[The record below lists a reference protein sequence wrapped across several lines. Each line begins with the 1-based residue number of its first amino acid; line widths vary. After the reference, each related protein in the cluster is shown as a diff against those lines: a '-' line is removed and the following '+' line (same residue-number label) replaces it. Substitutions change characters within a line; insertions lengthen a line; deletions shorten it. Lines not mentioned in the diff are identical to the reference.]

1 MLYKT
6 HLYKVGFVVP
16 ESLSCYAYMYMD
28 NQIQA
33 PESGVIASS
42 STMPGYQFLVSESF
56 TKSFTSWPLFILMA
70 GTGIVLSIVTYL
82 LESETVVGVWEVLAL
97 TLVMFISIY
106 FNILSTI
113 VAIKYFLNDG
123 MGDVWSYFQEVV
135 ANGWSY
141 LWVISL
147 SMLVMFSGF
156 IMFIIPGLILSTYLM
171 FALHTRAAES
181 ATGMNALVRSTEL
194 VRGYWFDLTGRMI
207 FVTLVMVAVFFSVGF
222 VFGASATIAGLTED
236 TIELISLLAF
246 EPVFGALGSII
257 SLYAL
262 TVLYRALVAQKAGVV
277 AEPSAVRG
285 WYIGLAVL
293 TPFLMV
299 AVLALVLLGFMNEFI
314 FVDPAL
320 EDGTRVEMEWGA

>member
-1 MLYKT
+1 
-6 HLYKVGFVVP
+6 VGFVV
-16 ESLSCYAYMYMD
+16 SVTSACYACWYMD
-28 NQIQA
+28 NQIQT
-33 PESGVIASS
+33 PESGVVASS
-42 STMPGYQFLVSESF
+42 SIMPGYRDLVSMSF
-56 TKSFTSWPLFILMA
+56 QKSFTSWPLFILMA
-70 GTGIVLSIVTYL
+70 GTGAVMSVTTYL

-97 TLVMFISIY
+97 TLVMFVSIY

-123 MGDVWSYFQEVV
+123 TGDVLGYLKEVLGN
-135 ANGWSY
+135 AWSY

-181 ATGMNALVRSTEL
+181 VTGMNALVRSTEL

-207 FVTLVMVAVFFSVGF
+207 FVTLVMVAVFFTVGF
-222 VFGASATIAGLTED
+222 VFVTSATIAGLSKD
-236 TIELISLLAF
+236 TLELISLLAF

-285 WYIGLAVL
+285 WYIGLAIL
-293 TPFLMV
+293 TPLLIV
-299 AVLALVLLGFMNEFI
+299 AVLALVVLGFMNEFD